1 MTGTKIALQLDEKY
15 ERLSDFYLRL
25 WKQLD
30 LACGDANWLQIRP
43 VSQVELRKEAE
54 TILVEI
60 HGWLSTPT
68 PFADGSVLDK
78 DFERTQK
85 LVDPAQQHDGG
96 LDSFRDLLRGLA
108 LRYSHLAEES
118 SID

>member
-1 MTGTKIALQLDEKY
+1 MTGTKTALQLDEKY

-43 VSQVELRKEAE
+43 VSQIELRKEAE
-54 TILVEI
+54 TILAEI
-60 HGWLSTPT
+60 HDWLATPT
-68 PFADGSVLDK
+68 PFTDGTVLDK
-78 DFERTQK
+78 DFKKTQE
-85 LVDPAQQHDGG
+85 LVDPAKQQEGG
-96 LDSFRDLLRGLA
+96 LDSFRDYLRDLA
-108 LRYSHLAEES
+108 LRYSQLAEES